1 MQCEKATYYQK
12 NKALRTRRKEESP
25 QWILIRENAQ
35 QGQRKRRAFREG
47 CSRVESVAG
56 WKEFTDDDYGIRKVM
71 TVAEPSDEDEMH
83 HA

>member
-1 MQCEKATYYQK
+1 MQGERMQREKATYYQK

-47 CSRVESVAG
+47 CSRV
-56 WKEFTDDDYGIRKVM
+56 
-71 TVAEPSDEDEMH
+71 
-83 HA
+83 

>member
-1 MQCEKATYYQK
+1 MQGERMQCEKATYYQK

-35 QGQRKRRAFREG
+35 QGQRKRCAFREG

-56 WKEFTDDDYGIRKVM
+56 WKRAHRRRLWHKEGDHGCGVF
-71 TVAEPSDEDEMH
+71 
-83 HA
+83 